1 VYGDEKVKQ
10 SCVAMAVAR
19 SVDYS
24 VPSEFGLPAAQTV
37 DIRKYLTSRPSG
49 GVAYQC
55 QPTSCDGKATQREC
69 FLQAASLMACF
80 TYQEIYSRCISDF
93 LHKRD
98 PNKPAV
104 CPGIDDGHK
113 DKMKGWMEG
122 FKNCAAACSGG
133 GNLNKW
139 KAKFDKLAQP
149 MEARIKLYEAQL
161 SRLAACAKNVG
172 KKVIRGILIFSIAN
186 EARRVLAGD
195 TQALVDLGIDV
206 VGSAF
211 PVIGAVVITAEVVNG
226 GADLIVDRLEDAAR
240 GEATARARFY
250 DLVAERVR
258 ANTHLVVTPESGYQV
273 SYNLSVPDEAIRVIY
288 DKVAVK
294 LFMDLYDKDERGDTR
309 WMFEAREDKFRA
321 QLGFFVDKAITEWT
335 FTVGGQ
341 EVTGLQEALKTGII
355 RVPHTPTAT
364 PTASATPSPTPT
376 STVTPT
382 PTASPTH
389 THSPTAT
396 ITPTPIEAMCV
407 CAECVSGLRPD
418 QTLIEDGCKSVD
430 EKMQNEGKRRSD
442 DFRDEC
448 GRAKCK
454 VRSTVEG
461 GESFETE
468 RECYFE
474 EFKPEKNCKPSPPA
488 EDPEDCDSETSTPSE
503 PESQSAQGHSR
514 VNSRKP
520 CKPSPTPSATPTIE
534 EETPTPTNTPEPTS
548 TPTDTA
554 TYTPEP
560 TSTPKNTATYTP
572 EPTATPKNTAT
583 YTPEPTST
591 PKDTD
596 TYTPEPTLT
605 PKDTETYTPEPTS
618 TPTDTATY
626 TPEPTSTPTDTA
638 TYTSTDTATYTPEP
652 TSTPTDTATYTSTDT
667 ATYTPEPT
675 STPKNTATYTPEP
688 TATPKNTAT
697 YTPEP
702 TATLTAA
709 PTATTASA
717 ATFTAAPTATTAS
730 AATFTAAPTATT
742 ASAATFTAARPA
754 TTAIAVTF
762 TAAPAA
768 TTASAA
774 TFTAEPTT
782 TPGGAPT
789 DTPAPSPSA
798 ESTSLAEDT
807 VTDTRVPTPWGVG
820 AIT

>member
-1 VYGDEKVKQ
+1 MSLRNYAASLLLVVLACVPASVYGDEKVKQ

-572 EPTATPKNTAT
+572 EPTAT
-583 YTPEPTST
+583 
-591 PKDTD
+591 
-596 TYTPEPTLT
+596 
-605 PKDTETYTPEPTS
+605 
-618 TPTDTATY
+618 
-626 TPEPTSTPTDTA
+626 
-638 TYTSTDTATYTPEP
+638 
-652 TSTPTDTATYTSTDT
+652 
-667 ATYTPEPT
+667 
-675 STPKNTATYTPEP
+675 
-688 TATPKNTAT
+688 
-697 YTPEP
+697 
-702 TATLTAA
+702 LTAA